1 MRIFVVSGYGYWG
14 HFLPTDLG
22 GEDVQVG
29 GGETAMVQLSK
40 QLAKLGHQVIVFHD
54 IERPGKYDGVDYL
67 PTQMFMYLATQ
78 MEHDV
83 LVTWD
88 YPPVFRFADRGKVHV
103 VAYQLNDTVVGIYD
117 HVIDRYFHPSSA
129 ITNTTFPSPSS
140 SAIRTATEAIAP
152 EDTPAKI
159 PSSEK
164 SFCVHTIA
172 SRFETRILRSSRER
186 SMIGGMNPSSSD
198 RRPWTKSPC
207 NGSAAT
213 IVVGRTPRGGRRR
226 NVDDFEF
233 HDRPSVR
240 EAPVPIPPRL

>member
-117 HVIDRYFHPSSA
+117 HVIDRYFHPSEWHLERFQKLYPEIAKSKCRPRM
-129 ITNTTFPSPSS
+129 TNGIDPTRYLGDVERNPKRVIYSS
-140 SAIRTATEAIAP
+140 SPDRGL
-152 EDTPAKI
+152 
-159 PSSEK
+159 
-164 SFCVHTIA
+164 HHLL
-172 SRFETRILRSSRER
+172 RIW
-186 SMIGGMNPSSSD
+186 P
-198 RRPWTKSPC
+198 T
-207 NGSAAT
+207 
-213 IVVGRTPRGGRRR
+213 
-226 NVDDFEF
+226 
-233 HDRPSVR
+233 
-240 EAPVPIPPRL
+240 